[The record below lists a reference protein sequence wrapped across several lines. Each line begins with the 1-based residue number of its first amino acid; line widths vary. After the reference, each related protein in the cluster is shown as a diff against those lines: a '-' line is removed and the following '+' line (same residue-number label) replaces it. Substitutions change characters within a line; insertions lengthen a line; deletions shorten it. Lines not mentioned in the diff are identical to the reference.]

1 MASTDTQSILVVGG
15 GISGMTAAIEAAEAG
30 YDTYVVERN
39 PYLGGRVAQLHNYFP
54 KLCPPL
60 CGLEI
65 NFRRIKNNSRIRF
78 FTLAEVESGWRST
91 FEGSKTIHG
100 FAFSPWRKWSLSP
113 DPKEISTWRSG

>member
-15 GISGMTAAIEAAEAG
+15 GMSGMTAAIEAAEAG

-65 NFRRIKNNSRIRF
+65 NFKRVKSNSRIRF
-78 FTLAEVESGWRST
+78 FTLAEVESISGS
-91 FEGSKTIHG
+91 EGNFDVAIRLNPPVREREMHG
-100 FAFSPWRKWSLSP
+100 LRQM
-113 DPKEISTWRSG
+113 R